1 MMHVARRSTGA
12 SAMRRMG
19 EIDEAEL
26 LYAWRRG
33 DRDAGDRLMRLHYAS
48 IRRFFQLRA
57 ADAADDLTQR
67 TFLACTE
74 ARDRIA
80 VTVRA
85 YLFGIA
91 RHVLSRHAETA
102 SRRDA
107 SLDFETTAAPS
118 MWSPSRVVGVR
129 QEHWLLLRA
138 LDELGPDVQQLI
150 ALFYVEELRVREIA
164 YVLGISTTAVTTR
177 LGRARDALRERV
189 AALPAPAKIQASV
202 LQDLEAWARALGPVL
217 TNLPSAS

>member
-1 MMHVARRSTGA
+1 MNET
-12 SAMRRMG
+12 
-19 EIDEAEL
+19 DEEEL
-26 LYAWRRG
+26 LYAWRGG
-33 DRDAGDRLMRLHYAS
+33 DRAAGDRLMRRYYAP

-57 ADAADDLTQR
+57 ADVADDLTQR

-91 RHVLSRHAETA
+91 RHLLSRHIELS
-102 SRRDA
+102 SRREVE
-107 SLDFETTAAPS
+107 LDFDTPAAPS
-118 MWSPSRVVGVR
+118 MWSPSRIVGVR

-138 LDELGPDVQQLI
+138 LDELAPDAQQLV

-177 LGRARDALRERV
+177 LSRAREALRDKV
-189 AALPAPAKIQASV
+189 ASLPAPAKVQASV
-202 LQDLEAWARALGPVL
+202 LADLDAWARALQPVL
-217 TNLPSAS
+217 TDLPSAG

>member
-1 MMHVARRSTGA
+1 MMAARPMLDT
-12 SAMRRMG
+12 
-19 EIDEAEL
+19 DEEAL
-26 LYAWRRG
+26 LYAWRGG
-33 DRDAGDRLMRLHYAS
+33 DRAAGDRLMRLHYAP

-57 ADAADDLTQR
+57 ADVADDLTQR

-91 RHVLSRHAETA
+91 RHVLSRHVDLA

-107 SLDFETTAAPS
+107 SLDFDTPAAPS
-118 MWSPSRVVGVR
+118 MWSPSRIVGVR

-138 LDELGPDVQQLI
+138 LDELSPDVQQLI

-164 YVLGISTTAVTTR
+164 YVLGLSTTAVTTR
-177 LGRARDALRERV
+177 LSRARETLRDKV
-189 AALPAPAKIQASV
+189 ASLPAPAKVQASV
-202 LQDLEAWARALGPVL
+202 LSDLEAWARALKPVL
-217 TNLPSAS
+217 TDLPSAG